1 MRRGYALYIYI
12 YIREYQ
18 FLRKVC
24 AEGMRRPS
32 SDTNGQGRKLHFAE
46 RNLLIANWVCA
57 EVCAAKKNTER
68 LPTMLS
74 RYAFGCAPA
83 TVCAG
88 QGMRRPGYAPAKVC
102 VGQGMR
108 QPGYA
113 PARVCAGQG
122 MRPPEYAPT
131 RFLSILQRFLQK
143 RMARWTH
150 WHRASPLT

>member
-1 MRRGYALYIYI
+1 MRRIYI
-12 YIREYQ
+12 YTKYQ

-32 SDTNGQGRKLHFAE
+32 SYTNGQGRKLHFAE

-57 EVCAAKKNTER
+57 KVCAGKKNTER
-68 LPTMLS
+68 LPTILS

-83 TVCAG
+83 RVCAG

-113 PARVCAGQG
+113 PARVCADHG
-122 MRPPEYAPT
+122 MRCPGYAPAKVCAGQT
-131 RFLSILQRFLQK
+131 SFHSSWIC
-143 RMARWTH
+143 
-150 WHRASPLT
+150 